1 MPCFFKIKRLYL
13 PLLNFNPF
21 LMKKLL
27 FLTAA
32 LTAALWANATTDN
45 EHICVSSGGLITND
59 LCLPMDGSVSVT
71 FGSIPDLTYFRWIP
85 LGDLEFAD
93 GSSARDTTV
102 TIVSNGYG
110 KGTIRLQYRNGGCT
124 SASTVDVFKSFT
136 LPDTFAIAGPTCIAP
151 GDVVV
156 YSVDPILT
164 VNLDHNI
171 GMDNYYWN
179 VNENKPSFVDSIY
192 YTAGDGSS
200 ITFKVGTLTGNDVLS
215 VGIGRCNKA
224 EESKRISLTLGKLA
238 PKPVLPTDT
247 CVAYGTTPF
256 TLAVQNAVEGVT
268 YTWEAPSNFT
278 LSSVCGSSV
287 TVTPDNSS
295 SGEIKV
301 TASYTDE
308 MACSE
313 SSSNITINRTWGA
326 TTSISC
332 NTSCAKVA
340 SGQYYTFRLEGQI
353 PTNTSIR
360 WQLPVGWG
368 FKPNTAENGQT
379 IEARPFANASLSGV
393 VKAWSLSCPSAT
405 AQNDTVAY
413 TVHVTPA
420 AIEEIY
426 GEECL
431 KIGKTYK
438 FWIDTT
444 GVRPAARKY
453 VWTAPGCNLT
463 AYTGDTVYITPTSA
477 TTYLRVTPQG
487 DGCNAAYA
495 QRNLSFSPTAPS
507 AITMTGTSCIASN
520 MPDTVTFSLSGTISN
535 QTYDWVLPTGWELLS
550 TNAAQTQMS
559 VRTNGVAGT
568 HTVSAFAI
576 GTSTCGNSDT
586 ISFSTD
592 IPTYATSIGYSL
604 MFTMNVYGINNTSG
618 KTISTVNWTFLQN
631 NEIVVDA
638 LSSTTGNMV
647 YLTDNYAS
655 IGDIQNSSI
664 YTIVAMI
671 TFTDGCCVRLTYGAE
686 TEFANFQEAAM
697 APLSIKRVTNRSDE
711 LQISPNPSSSEITI
725 EIGSQTNKI
734 ATIAIANMSGRIVK
748 QHENFCIGQKLNIAE
763 LPDGQYLLC
772 VQIDGKK
779 SIEKFIKK

>member
-136 LPDTFAIAGPTCIAP
+136 LPDTFAIAGPTCIA
-151 GDVVV
+151 
-156 YSVDPILT
+156 
-164 VNLDHNI
+164 
-171 GMDNYYWN
+171 
-179 VNENKPSFVDSIY
+179 
-192 YTAGDGSS
+192 
-200 ITFKVGTLTGNDVLS
+200 
-215 VGIGRCNKA
+215 
-224 EESKRISLTLGKLA
+224 
-238 PKPVLPTDT
+238 
-247 CVAYGTTPF
+247 
-256 TLAVQNAVEGVT
+256 
-268 YTWEAPSNFT
+268 
-278 LSSVCGSSV
+278 
-287 TVTPDNSS
+287 
-295 SGEIKV
+295 
-301 TASYTDE
+301 
-308 MACSE
+308 
-313 SSSNITINRTWGA
+313 SNI
-326 TTSISC
+326 
-332 NTSCAKVA
+332 
-340 SGQYYTFRLEGQI
+340 
-353 PTNTSIR
+353 
-360 WQLPVGWG
+360 
-368 FKPNTAENGQT
+368 
-379 IEARPFANASLSGV
+379 
-393 VKAWSLSCPSAT
+393 
-405 AQNDTVAY
+405 
-413 TVHVTPA
+413 
-420 AIEEIY
+420 
-426 GEECL
+426 
-431 KIGKTYK
+431 
-438 FWIDTT
+438 
-444 GVRPAARKY
+444 
-453 VWTAPGCNLT
+453 
-463 AYTGDTVYITPTSA
+463 
-477 TTYLRVTPQG
+477 
-487 DGCNAAYA
+487 
-495 QRNLSFSPTAPS
+495 
-507 AITMTGTSCIASN
+507 
-520 MPDTVTFSLSGTISN
+520 PDTVTFSLSGTISN

-550 TNAAQTQMS
+550 TNAAKTQML

-586 ISFSTD
+586 ISYSTD

-671 TFTDGCCVRLTYGAE
+671 TFTDGCRVRLTYGAE

-763 LPDGQYLLC
+763 LPDGQYVLC